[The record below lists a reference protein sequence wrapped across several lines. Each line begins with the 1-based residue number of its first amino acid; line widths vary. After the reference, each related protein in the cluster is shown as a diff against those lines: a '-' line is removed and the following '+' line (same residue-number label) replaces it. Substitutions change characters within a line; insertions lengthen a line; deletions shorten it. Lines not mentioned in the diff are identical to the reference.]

1 MQEGAY
7 MSRGKINLRKA
18 VIRLLYVFLGVVGF
32 LFNGVHEY
40 LIWILLVFH
49 CYTDC
54 RNGIVYC
61 LPTHICIGVELCVYI
76 TSLVSGA
83 ESINGI
89 FFLIVCVCGIVFF
102 SRVIHA
108 YADGDEE
115 IYVMLVLAAA
125 NGGRNI
131 LSYGIYI
138 LGCSGAIFV
147 LYRLCLLAIVSL
159 SRSGDVK
166 KKYAMEAPMLPAIL
180 GAYFLAELLCFI

>member
-1 MQEGAY
+1 MQEGAS

-18 VIRLLYVFLGVVGF
+18 AIRLLYVFLGVAGF

-54 RNGIVYC
+54 RDGTVYC

-76 TSLVSGA
+76 TNLVSDA
-83 ESINGI
+83 ESIDGI

-108 YADGDEE
+108 YAEGDEE
-115 IYVMLVLAAA
+115 IYVMLVLAAT

-138 LGCSGAIFV
+138 LGCSGVIFI
-147 LYRLCLLAIVSL
+147 LWRLCLLAIVSL
-159 SRSGDVK
+159 SERGSGRK
-166 KKYAMEAPMLPAIL
+166 KFAMEAPMLPAIL
-180 GAYFLAELLCFI
+180 GAYFLEELLCFI

>member
-1 MQEGAY
+1 MN
-7 MSRGKINLRKA
+7 RRKINLRKA
-18 VIRLLYVFLGVVGF
+18 VIRSLYVFLGAAGF

-54 RNGIVYC
+54 RDGIVYC
-61 LPTHICIGVELCVYI
+61 LPTHICIGVELCAYI
-76 TSLVSGA
+76 TSLFLGT
-83 ESINGI
+83 ESIDGI
-89 FFLIVCVCGIVFF
+89 FFLIVCACGIVFF

-108 YADGDEE
+108 YAEGDEE

-125 NGGRNI
+125 NEGRDI

-147 LYRLCLLAIVSL
+147 LCRLCLMAIVSL
-159 SRSGDVK
+159 SERGNERK
-166 KKYAMEAPMLPAIL
+166 KFAMEAPMLPAIL

>member
-1 MQEGAY
+1 
-7 MSRGKINLRKA
+7 MSRGKIYLRKP
-18 VIRLLYVFLGVVGF
+18 VIRLLYVFLGAAGL

-54 RNGIVYC
+54 RDGIVYC
-61 LPTHICIGVELCVYI
+61 LPTHICIGVEIYIYI
-76 TSLVSGA
+76 TRLVSGA

-102 SRVIHA
+102 SRVLHA

-115 IYVMLVLAAA
+115 IYVMLVMAAA

-138 LGCSGAIFV
+138 LGCSGVIFV
-147 LYRLCLLAIVSL
+147 LWRLCLLAIVSL
-159 SRSGDVK
+159 VERGDGRK
-166 KKYAMEAPMLPAIL
+166 KFAMEAPMLPAIL